1 MTKQEL
7 THNVKALR
15 NQINKLE
22 VRCQER
28 EDKLLK
34 VLLSLEPFV
43 QVLTSAQQKEMMRL
57 AGMEEQDND

>member
-7 THNVKALR
+7 TTNIKALR

-34 VLLSLEPFV
+34 VLLAMEPFV
-43 QVLTSAQQKEMMRL
+43 EVLTSVQQKEMMRL
-57 AGMEEQDND
+57 AGIEEQDND

>member
-7 THNVKALR
+7 TTELKALR
-15 NQINKLE
+15 SQMGLLE
-22 VRCQER
+22 LKCKER

-43 QVLTSAQQKEMMRL
+43 KVLTSAQQKEMM
-57 AGMEEQDND
+57 EKIKV

>member
-7 THNVKALR
+7 TTSLKTLR
-15 NQINKLE
+15 NQMAALE
-22 VRCQER
+22 LKCQER

-34 VLLSLEPFV
+34 VLLALEPFV

-57 AGMEEQDND
+57 ASIEE

>member
-7 THNVKALR
+7 TTNIKALR

-22 VRCQER
+22 VRFQER

-34 VLLSLEPFV
+34 VLFALEPFV
-43 QVLTSAQQKEMMRL
+43 EVLTSSQQKEMMIL
-57 AGMEEQDND
+57 AGMDK

>member
-7 THNVKALR
+7 TTNIKALR

-22 VRCQER
+22 VKCQER

-34 VLLSLEPFV
+34 VLFALEPFIE
-43 QVLTSAQQKEMMRL
+43 VLTSAQQKEMIRL
-57 AGMEEQDND
+57 AGMDK